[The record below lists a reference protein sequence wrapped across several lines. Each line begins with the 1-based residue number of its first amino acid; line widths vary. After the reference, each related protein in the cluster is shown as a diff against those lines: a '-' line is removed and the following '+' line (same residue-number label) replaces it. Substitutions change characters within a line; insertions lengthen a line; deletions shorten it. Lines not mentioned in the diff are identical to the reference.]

1 MKIDEL
7 LISEEG
13 DKEVLKIREDIK
25 AEKKK
30 DEEKTE
36 ERPEERPED
45 EEGEGEVPHRISDLK
60 GCTSNVML
68 VKNGEIYVA
77 NAGDSRTIAVLQDGK
92 VEDLSIDH
100 KPDREPEHT
109 RVTKA
114 GGSVVNGRVEGNLS
128 LSRALGDLHYKVNK
142 EKEQKDQIISAYPD
156 ITVRP
161 LTKNIRYIVMG
172 CDGVYEM
179 QTSQFIGTF
188 VTKGLKDDPG
198 NLKKVACDLLDNLI
212 SKDCIKSAGIGC
224 DNMTCILIEFKHP

>member
-1 MKIDEL
+1 MKVDQL
-7 LISEEG
+7 LFAEEG
-13 DKEVLKIREDIK
+13 RKEIAQITEEIK
-25 AEKKK
+25 AERLKQGPI
-30 DEEKTE
+30 EE
-36 ERPEERPED
+36 
-45 EEGEGEVPHRISDLK
+45 EEGKNGPDGAAAKPSGESGPDLK

-68 VKNGEIYVA
+68 LKNGKLYIA
-77 NAGDSRTIAVLQDGK
+77 NSGDSRTTSILQNGRI
-92 VEDLSIDH
+92 EELSIDH